1 MKNRTDRQ
9 KIRHQQKTD
18 VSLKRCDCP
27 VCGLMQK
34 DENIDDEHEC

>member
-9 KIRHQQKTD
+9 KIQHQSDD

-27 VCGLMQK
+27 ICDLIQK